1 MTNMKQK
8 LVASGLAIVL
18 ATSAVSSFAKEGD
31 KGQRRD
37 NVNLDYIFAELAL
50 TEEQQAD
57 VSAILKAISD
67 EAREQREAAR
77 EEHRDAEDRP
87 SREEMAEIR
96 QAHREA
102 MIEGLTDELNKILS
116 ADQTEDFVTYFE
128 AHSQKGPRGKEGGN
142 RN

>member
-1 MTNMKQK
+1 MTTMKQK
-8 LVASGLAIVL
+8 LAAGGLAIIL

-31 KGQRRD
+31 KGPRRD
-37 NVNLDYIFAELAL
+37 NVNLDYIFTELAL

-57 VSAILKAISD
+57 VNAVLQAFRD
-67 EAREQREAAR
+67 QADEQRKAAR
-77 EEHRDAEDRP
+77 EERRDAEDRP

-102 MIEGLTDELNKILS
+102 MIEGLTDELNKVLS

-128 AHSQKGPRGKEGGN
+128 AHSQKGPRNKEGGN
-142 RN
+142 RS